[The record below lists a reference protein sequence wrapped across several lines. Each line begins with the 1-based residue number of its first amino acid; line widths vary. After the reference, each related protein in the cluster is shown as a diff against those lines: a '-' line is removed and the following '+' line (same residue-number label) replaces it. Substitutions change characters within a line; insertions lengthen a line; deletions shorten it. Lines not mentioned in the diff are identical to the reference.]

1 MDFNKLSDI
10 SIWDVRNVYNK
21 VKNVVMNLTEMEI
34 KVNEATGPEPWGASS
49 TLMME
54 IAEATHRSQAFS
66 EIMPAIYMRFND
78 TDPSSWRQVY
88 KALQLLEYLVRNGS
102 ERVIDDVRGHIT
114 IIKMLRNFHY
124 IDDNGKDQG
133 INVRQRSK
141 ELLDLVNDSER
152 VREERKNA
160 KTNRN
165 KYSGYSGGGS
175 MEGFGSSR
183 GGFGSTGGGSGG
195 SRSGFG
201 SSSGGKYSGFGRDSY
216 VPPSSSRYN
225 DDSESSSQR
234 SGSESVANSRSGRS
248 SAKPLK
254 SATTPVREKTLPK
267 PAEPVVADL
276 FSFDDDFDASPAVPV
291 LGAAL
296 AAPPPAAPAATN
308 ALADDFGDDFGDF
321 QGGFSSAPQPAAAP
335 AAPAAPAAR
344 AGSGMDLLGGDD
356 LLSGF
361 QPLSASSTAATAGS
375 SQQTFGDFT
384 GMSQVST
391 PLQPV
396 NSTPAKPSPAVPAV
410 TPPSPSNGSKSG
422 AAKSDAFSDI
432 WGANSDLLSLDSLSL
447 SNTKGKGAAD
457 QKPKFSMNQL
467 ANQNKFGGI

>member
-1 MDFNKLSDI
+1 MDLNKLSDI

-201 SSSGGKYSGFGRDSY
+201 SSSGG
-216 VPPSSSRYN
+216 N
-225 DDSESSSQR
+225 ESSSQR

-276 FSFDDDFDASPAVPV
+276 FSFDDDVDASPAVPA

-296 AAPPPAAPAATN
+296 VAPPSAAPATTN

-335 AAPAAPAAR
+335 AAPTAR
-344 AGSGMDLLGGDD
+344 AGGGMDLLGGDD

-391 PLQPV
+391 LLQPV

-410 TPPSPSNGSKSG
+410 TSPTPSSGSKSG